1 MDLASS
7 SSGAAA
13 ILFPALQQVCSLF
26 HPSSFLH
33 GATGDRPPPAPPRI
47 VIHRPSI
54 CEGQRYEG
62 GHERKKANQRGE
74 MR

>member
-7 SSGAAA
+7 SSGATV
-13 ILFPALQQVCSLF
+13 ILFPAMQQVRSLF
-26 HPSSFLH
+26 HTSPIVR
-33 GATGDRPPPAPPRI
+33 GATGDLFFPLCI
-47 VIHRPSI
+47 VIQRPSVY
-54 CEGQRYEG
+54 EGHQYEG